1 MPEAINIISVNCGSS
16 SIKFSIF
23 KILEKSV
30 KNNPLLNIER
40 TGFGKIEEIGTP
52 FGEYHF
58 ETKNKNYAAKLNFK
72 NHIEAINFMLRKL
85 GLHHNS
91 SNSSNIKI
99 KEFRKNGLNASALK
113 IDIVAHRF
121 VNGGKYFNE
130 PIIASKKNIVKLSKL
145 DELAPLH
152 NPSSLKGLEIM
163 AEYMPNA
170 KQVCIF
176 DTAFHK
182 NIPLCAKL
190 YPIPIDYYIK
200 YNIKKFGFHGI
211 SYSYINE
218 ILNLNRGAIKKIA
231 VCHLGNGASIC
242 AIKNGASIDTSM
254 GYTPLEGLMMGT
266 RSGNLD
272 PSIPFILQEKLNIS
286 GSEMY
291 NILNKKSGVLGIS
304 GKTYDFKELLNYKD
318 KYSKLAFK
326 MYAYRVIKFIGQYAA
341 SMNGLDALVFTGGI
355 GENSSLL
362 RKEVG
367 GNLSYLGIKIDNKKN
382 KEASQ
387 YFQTFNAH
395 GKIKVN
401 KSIKSIGTGKT
412 PVFVI
417 HTDEERQMASEALN
431 LVF

>member
-1 MPEAINIISVNCGSS
+1 MPEVINIISVNSGSS

-23 KILEKSV
+23 QILKKSA
-30 KNNPLLNIER
+30 KKDPLLNIER
-40 TGFGKIEEIGTP
+40 ICMGKIEEIGTP
-52 FGEYHF
+52 FGEYYF
-58 ETKNKNYAAKLNFK
+58 EIKNKNHGAKLNFK
-72 NHIEAINFMLRKL
+72 NHTEAIKFMLREL
-85 GLHHNS
+85 ELHYNS
-91 SNSSNIKI
+91 NNNNNIKG
-99 KEFRKNGLNASALK
+99 FRKNRFNTSPLK

-145 DELAPLH
+145 NELAPLH
-152 NPSSLKGLEIM
+152 NPSNLKGLEIM
-163 AEYMPNA
+163 TEHMPDA
-170 KQVCIF
+170 KQVCVF

-182 NIPLCAKL
+182 NIPLHAKL
-190 YPIPIDYYIK
+190 YPIPVDYYIK

-211 SYSYINE
+211 SYSYINK
-218 ILNLNRGAIKKIA
+218 ILNLNGITIKKA
-231 VCHLGNGASIC
+231 VVCHLGNGASMC

-266 RSGNLD
+266 RSGNID

-286 GSEMY
+286 GNEMY

-355 GENSSLL
+355 GENSNLL
-362 RKEVG
+362 RKNVG
-367 GNLSYLGIKIDNKKN
+367 ASLSYLGIKIDNKKN
-382 KEASQ
+382 NDASR
-387 YFQTFNAH
+387 YFQTFNPH
-395 GKIKVN
+395 GKLKIN
-401 KSIKSIGTGKT
+401 KSIKSIGIGKT

-417 HTDEERQMASEALN
+417 HTDEELQMASEALN
-431 LVF
+431 IIF